1 MVRCKVLVL
10 ADAAVASSAASALL
24 RCPASAM
31 NVLSIQSS
39 VVFGHV
45 GNSAARLALERLG
58 HEVWALDTVTLAHH
72 PGYGGW
78 HGRVTTAAE
87 LATLIAGLAECK
99 AFQRCGAVLSGYLG
113 EADLGAGLLDAV
125 RRVKAAN
132 ARALY
137 ACDPVMGDSVK
148 GLYVRPGI
156 PEFFRDRVLAL
167 ADILLPN
174 AFELGRLAG
183 REIDGVEAALAA
195 ARSLLEHGP
204 RLIVVKGLRK
214 DSGKRST
221 IITLAVARK
230 TAWSVECPAA
240 PSAAHG
246 AGDCFSA
253 LFLGHY
259 LKRRSVRRALEQAVA
274 SVHAVMVRTAA
285 QGGSE
290 LALVEAQDALRA
302 PKRLFKAA
310 KIG

>member
-1 MVRCKVLVL
+1 MLRCKTLVL
-10 ADAAVASSAASALL
+10 AGAAVASSAAFELS
-24 RCPASAM
+24 RCPAAAM

-58 HEVWALDTVTLAHH
+58 HEVWPIDTVTLAHH

-78 HGRVTTAAE
+78 HGRVMTPAE
-87 LATLIAGLAECK
+87 LAALLEGLAECE
-99 AFQRCGAVLSGYLG
+99 AFKRCSAVLSGYLG
-113 EADLGAGLLDAV
+113 EASLGAGLLDAV

-156 PEFFRDRVLAL
+156 PEFFRDHALAL

-183 REIDGVEAALAA
+183 RDTDNVDTALAA
-195 ARSLLEHGP
+195 ARSLLERGP
-204 RLIVVKGLRK
+204 RLIVVKGLRRG
-214 DSGKRST
+214 SGKR
-221 IITLAVARK
+221 IRIATLAVARK
-230 TAWSVECPAA
+230 TAWTVECPAA
-240 PSAAHG
+240 PSLAHG
-246 AGDCFSA
+246 AGDCFGA

-259 LKRRSVRRALEQAVA
+259 LKQRSVRLALEHAVA
-274 SVHAVMVRTAA
+274 AVHAVMVRTAA
-285 QGGSE
+285 LGGSE
-290 LALVEAQDALRA
+290 LALVEAQDALLA

-310 KIG
+310 RIG

>member
-1 MVRCKVLVL
+1 MVRCKKLVL
-10 ADAAVASSAASALL
+10 AGAAVASSAPSALL
-24 RCPASAM
+24 RCPAAAM

-58 HEVWALDTVTLAHH
+58 HEVWPLDTVTLAHH

-87 LATLIAGLAECK
+87 LAALLKGLAECK
-99 AFQRCGAVLSGYLG
+99 AFPHCSAVLSGYLG

-156 PEFFRDRVLAL
+156 PEFFRDQALAL

-174 AFELGRLAG
+174 AFELGLLAS
-183 REIDGVEAALAA
+183 REVVDVDSALAA
-195 ARSLLEHGP
+195 ARSLLARGP
-204 RLIVVKGLRK
+204 RLVVVKGLRRR
-214 DSGKRST
+214 SGKRSR
-221 IITLAVARK
+221 IATLAVARK
-230 TAWSVECPAA
+230 TAWRVECPAA
-240 PSAAHG
+240 PSLAHG
-246 AGDCFSA
+246 AGDCFAA
-253 LFLGHY
+253 LFLGQY
-259 LKRRSVRRALEQAVA
+259 LRHRSLRRALEQAVA

-285 QGGSE
+285 LRRTE